1 MKTLPRKTLRIALLV
16 AIAIAVWGGMIY
28 KLTTDWSTNP
38 QYEFGYFVPFFIL
51 YLLARR
57 WPSRPTIP
65 TDRPVALAA
74 IVGGLAL
81 LVLLPIRVVQESNP
95 DWRPLNW
102 IHAATVVALS
112 ITPFAIIGGWK
123 WVRHFGFPFVLIFL
137 ALPWP
142 LAMEQ
147 AVLQKLTG
155 AVTAVTVELLNMIDV
170 PAMQRGNVIDLA
182 SGSVGVADA
191 CSGIRSLAGTLMA
204 SVFFG
209 EFYLL
214 VASKRALLVVCA
226 TILAFALNLVRTL
239 FLSWRASS
247 EGVDSISKWHDPAGL
262 TIFMVSFAGL
272 WLLATY
278 FSRLQD
284 SPDSP
289 PPPEAVPLDLHPAL
303 LSCVLVWL
311 LAINVASEVWYRFR
325 EGTRPNPVTWEIR
338 WPEESNAVR
347 PSAIPEET
355 RSILRYT
362 TGNSVTFDWADGS
375 IWQVF
380 FFRWAPGRSSLQLAT
395 MHRPEICLPAVGY
408 KFIEEVQPT
417 TISVSELKLPFNGS
431 VFDCN
436 GGRVYVFRCLWE
448 DYPTSEIARNR
459 NFDMSIMG
467 RLKTAWH
474 GRRNLGQRLLQIAI
488 AGASSEQDAREQM
501 QRRLSELIISNG

>member
-1 MKTLPRKTLRIALLV
+1 MLLGAIAL
-16 AIAIAVWGGMIY
+16 AVWGGLAF
-28 KLTTDWSTNP
+28 KLATDWSTNP
-38 QYEFGYFVPFFIL
+38 QYEFGFFVPFFIL

-57 WPSRPTIP
+57 WPLRPEISM
-65 TDRPVALAA
+65 DRPVTMAA
-74 IVGGLAL
+74 SLGTIL
-81 LVLLPIRVVQESNP
+81 LLLLLPIRVVQEANP

-102 IHAATVVALS
+102 VHAATVVTLS
-112 ITPFAIIGGWK
+112 LVPFALVGGWK
-123 WVRHFGFPFVLIFL
+123 WIRHFGFPFALIFL

-170 PAMQRGNVIDLA
+170 PALRRGNVIELA
-182 SGSVGVADA
+182 GGSVGVADA

-214 VASKRALLVVCA
+214 SVTKRILLVLCA
-226 TILAFALNLVRTL
+226 TVMAFALNLIRTF
-239 FLSWRASS
+239 FLSWRAAS

-262 TIFMVSFAGL
+262 TIFIVSFAGL
-272 WLLATY
+272 WLLAT
-278 FSRLQD
+278 SLNRHKQ
-284 SPDSP
+284 SPDLSSQ
-289 PPPEAVPLDLHPAL
+289 PEPLPITLHPL
-303 LSCVLVWL
+303 LLWGVLAWIVT
-311 LAINVASEVWYRFR
+311 ISISTEIWYRFR
-325 EGTRPNPVTWEIR
+325 EGSRSNPVAWEVR
-338 WPEESNAVR
+338 WPEESSAFHS
-347 PSAIPEET
+347 SAIPEDT

-362 TGNSVTFDWADGS
+362 SGKSATFDWPDGS

-408 KFIEEVQPT
+408 KFIAEAEPA
-417 TISVSELKLPFNGS
+417 TISISKLNLPFNGS
-431 VFDCN
+431 IFDCN
-436 GGRVYVFRCLWE
+436 GARVYVFRCLWE
-448 DYPTSEIARNR
+448 DFPLPEIARNR

-467 RLKTAWH
+467 RLASSWY

-488 AGASSEQDAREQM
+488 AGVQSEQEAREQM
-501 QRRLSELIISNG
+501 QRHLSELIASNG